1 MRSFIF
7 SQLLVIYLDE
17 RGKYMIRLYNNYY
30 ISADANNFTLK
41 KTLINKSKATG
52 EEYEKMMTVGY
63 FASLNSLYSHFIRE
77 VEKDVLMDENVK
89 TLADFISGMDS
100 VIAELTYTINSF
112 ANLSN
117 RDKYSK
123 EGVDGIKEVL
133 RMEVEE
139 EQFEEE

>member
-1 MRSFIF
+1 
-7 SQLLVIYLDE
+7 
-17 RGKYMIRLYNNYY
+17 MIHLYNNYY

-89 TLADFISGMDS
+89 TLADFIGGMDS
-100 VIAELTYTINSF
+100 IIAELTYTINSF

-123 EGVDGIKEVL
+123 EGVDGIEEAL
-133 RMEVEE
+133 HRYLEEGEAEE
-139 EQFEEE
+139 E

>member
-89 TLADFISGMDS
+89 TLADFIGGMDS
-100 VIAELTYTINSF
+100 IIAELTYTINSF

-123 EGVDGIKEVL
+123 EGVDGIEDAL
-133 RMEVEE
+133 HRYLEEGEVEE
-139 EQFEEE
+139 

>member
-1 MRSFIF
+1 MIK
-7 SQLLVIYLDE
+7 IY
-17 RGKYMIRLYNNYY
+17 KNYY

-89 TLADFISGMDS
+89 TLTDFIAGMDS
-100 VIAELTYTINSF
+100 IIAELTYTINSF

-123 EGVDGIKEVL
+123 EGVDGIEEAL
-133 RMEVEE
+133 HRYLEEGEVEE
-139 EQFEEE
+139 

>member
-1 MRSFIF
+1 
-7 SQLLVIYLDE
+7 
-17 RGKYMIRLYNNYY
+17 MIHLYNNYY

-100 VIAELTYTINSF
+100 IIAELTYTINSF

-123 EGVDGIKEVL
+123 EGVDGIEEAL
-133 RMEVEE
+133 HRYLEEGEVEE
-139 EQFEEE
+139 

>member
-63 FASLNSLYSHFIRE
+63 YASLNSLYSHFIRE
-77 VEKDVLMDENVK
+77 VEKDVLMDEDVK

-133 RMEVEE
+133 SRDLEEGEVEE
-139 EQFEEE
+139 E

>member
-100 VIAELTYTINSF
+100 IIAELTYTINSF

-133 RMEVEE
+133 RNDLEE
-139 EQFEEE
+139 GEAEE